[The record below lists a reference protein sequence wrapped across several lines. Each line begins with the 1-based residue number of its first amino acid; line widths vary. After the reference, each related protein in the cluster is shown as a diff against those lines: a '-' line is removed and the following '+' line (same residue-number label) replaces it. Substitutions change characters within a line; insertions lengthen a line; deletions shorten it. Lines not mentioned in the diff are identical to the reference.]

1 MNEIT
6 KKISLKEEAEAPVK
20 KGDVMGSAE
29 YYLGETKVG
38 SVDIVASED
47 VRKIVFFDC
56 VKKLVN
62 ALWI

>member
-1 MNEIT
+1 MLFR
-6 KKISLKEEAEAPVK
+6 S
-20 KGDVMGSAE
+20 DVMGSAE